1 MAAIH
6 SGYEYQIISL
16 FKTDKMQRRSFVELT
31 SMAVASTFLP
41 FFSCSSP
48 DPALQ
53 RRLSLPTTLATIND
67 PTIIAEVGKAY
78 MEQVPGENSPERLID
93 QLMISP
99 NGDAIQTT
107 ADSLSLQKMMSE
119 KVQADFDNGETV
131 VVRGWVLSRTEARQC
146 ALFSLTNPNI

>member
-1 MAAIH
+1 M
-6 SGYEYQIISL
+6 L
-16 FKTDKMQRRSFVELT
+16 RRTFVELT

-41 FFSCSSP
+41 FFGCSSP

-53 RRLSLPTTLATIND
+53 RKLSLPTTLATIND
-67 PTIIAEVGKAY
+67 PATIAEVGKAY
-78 MEQVPGENSPERLID
+78 MEQVPAENSPEHLID
-93 QLMISP
+93 QLMISS
-99 NGDAIQTT
+99 NGDAIQAT

>member
-6 SGYEYQIISL
+6 SGYEYEIISL
-16 FKTDKMQRRSFVELT
+16 FKADKMQRRTFVELT

-41 FFSCSSP
+41 FLGCSSP
-48 DPALQ
+48 DSALQ

-67 PTIIAEVGKAY
+67 PTTIAEVGKAY
-78 MEQVPGENSPERLID
+78 MEQVPGENNPERLID
-93 QLMISP
+93 QLMISS
-99 NGDAIQTT
+99 NGDMISAT
-107 ADSLSLQKMMSE
+107 ADSLFLQKMMAE
-119 KVQADFDNGETV
+119 KVQTDFDNGETV

>member
-6 SGYEYQIISL
+6 SGYEYEIISL
-16 FKTDKMQRRSFVELT
+16 FKTDKMQRRTFVELT

-41 FFSCSSP
+41 FFGCSSP

-53 RRLSLPTTLATIND
+53 RKLSLPTTLATINN
-67 PTIIAEVGKAY
+67 PTTIAEVGKAY
-78 MEQVPGENSPERLID
+78 MEQVPGENSPESLID
-93 QLMISP
+93 KLLISF
-99 NGDAIQTT
+99 NGEIIPET
-107 ADSLSLQKMMSE
+107 ADSLTLQKMMSQ

-146 ALFSLTNPNI
+146 ALFSLTQTNN

>member
-6 SGYEYQIISL
+6 SGYEYEIISL
-16 FKTDKMQRRSFVELT
+16 FKTDKMQRRTFVELT

-41 FFSCSSP
+41 FFGCSSP
-48 DPALQ
+48 DSVLQ
-53 RRLSLPTTLATIND
+53 RKLSLPTTLATIND
-67 PTIIAEVGKAY
+67 PATIAEVGKAY
-78 MEQVPGENSPERLID
+78 MVQVPGENNPESLID
-93 QLMISP
+93 QLMISS
-99 NGDAIQTT
+99 NGDIIPET

-119 KVQADFDNGETV
+119 KVQVDFDNGETV